1 MDEVTGINIIDLEY
15 SKIIHQ
21 ILWTISN
28 RQVFKQK
35 INTQCVQTE
44 RLYNIIQYQFK
55 LTKQYN
61 LHHCEK

>member
-15 SKIIHQ
+15 SKVIHH

-28 RQVFKQK
+28 RQVFKK
-35 INTQCVQTE
+35 EINTQCVQTE